1 MNRRRCSAVHER
13 PLSVTRDDVNCAA
26 MTALIERQ
34 HSINRG
40 QTGAHKEYRRV
51 GFQTVKRGSRPRG
64 HRLDAGAGG
73 HRIYLWRISQ
83 REDYAV
89 RADA

>member
-1 MNRRRCSAVHER
+1 MHER
-13 PLSVTRDDVNCAA
+13 PLPVTRDDVNRAA

-40 QTGAHKEYRRV
+40 QTGAHQQYRRIEL
-51 GFQTVKRGSRPRG
+51 QTVKRGPRPRG
-64 HRLDAGAGG
+64 HRLDVGAGG
-73 HRIYLWRISQ
+73 HRIFLGRISR